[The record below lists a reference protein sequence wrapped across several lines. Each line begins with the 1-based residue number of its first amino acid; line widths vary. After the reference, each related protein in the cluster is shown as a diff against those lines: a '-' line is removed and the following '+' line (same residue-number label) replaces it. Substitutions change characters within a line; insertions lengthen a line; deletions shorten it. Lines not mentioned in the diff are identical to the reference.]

1 MCNPQH
7 PCRRGGERCSRCEAI
22 DVLTEEDWYL
32 IRFYHYVEDQYI
44 NQTPMG
50 GGPDSPPV
58 LTPRMEAYEA
68 ALRLHGYPRE
78 LWPWLTEWARTL
90 HRLFR
95 KLDVVSWPKELGKSL
110 RDVTPAD
117 LLPG

>member
-1 MCNPQH
+1 MIQ
-7 PCRRGGERCSRCEAI
+7 
-22 DVLTEEDWYL
+22 
-32 IRFYHYVEDQYI
+32 FYRYVEDQYI

-58 LTPRMEAYEA
+58 LTPRMEGYEA

-95 KLDVVSWPKELGKSL
+95 KQDVVSWPKELGKSL

-117 LLPG
+117 LLPR